1 MIYFCIRLWIYD
13 TPAFNCHLKY
23 SRSIYSRRHNLNV
36 RITRNSTRLSNY
48 MVTTLSR
55 TIYTIYTK
63 VRFIIVTKVNNDI
76 ENKLKNIKKII
87 LPIDGSATS
96 MKAARIGI
104 SLSKKFRSDLIG
116 LTVIDLM
123 SLPYGYFLTPP
134 GTRSH
139 DNILEEKRSEAK
151 KWLDEV
157 EKSMLEALGEPQ
169 SVEIKFRS
177 EIIEDPFSRVESA
190 IINYAESEGVDLI
203 VMGTRGRSG
212 FKRILLGSVAS
223 GVLSYAHCL
232 VMTVR

>member
-1 MIYFCIRLWIYD
+1 
-13 TPAFNCHLKY
+13 
-23 SRSIYSRRHNLNV
+23 
-36 RITRNSTRLSNY
+36 
-48 MVTTLSR
+48 
-55 TIYTIYTK
+55 
-63 VRFIIVTKVNNDI
+63 
-76 ENKLKNIKKII
+76 
-87 LPIDGSATS
+87 

-104 SLSKKFRSDLIG
+104 SLAKKFRSDLIG

-123 SLPYGYFLTPP
+123 SLPYGYFLTQP

-139 DNILEEKRSEAK
+139 DNILEEKRTEAK
-151 KWLDEV
+151 KWLDKI
-157 EKSMLEALGEPQ
+157 EKSMLEAVGEPQ
-169 SVEIKFRS
+169 ASKAKFRS

-223 GVLSYAHCL
+223 DVLSYAHCP

>member
-1 MIYFCIRLWIYD
+1 MMIS
-13 TPAFNCHLKY
+13 K
-23 SRSIYSRRHNLNV
+23 
-36 RITRNSTRLSNY
+36 TRL
-48 MVTTLSR
+48 
-55 TIYTIYTK
+55 
-63 VRFIIVTKVNNDI
+63 
-76 ENKLKNIKKII
+76 KKIRKI
-87 LPIDGSATS
+87 MLPIDGSATS

-123 SLPYGYFLTPP
+123 SLPYGYFLTQP

-139 DNILEEKRSEAK
+139 DNMLEEKRTEAK
-151 KWLDEV
+151 KWLDKIER
-157 EKSMLEALGEPQ
+157 SMLEAVGESQ
-169 SVEIKFRS
+169 ASKGQFRS

-203 VMGTRGRSG
+203 VMGTRGRSS

-223 GVLSYAHCL
+223 GVLSYAHCP

>member
-1 MIYFCIRLWIYD
+1 ML
-13 TPAFNCHLKY
+13 
-23 SRSIYSRRHNLNV
+23 
-36 RITRNSTRLSNY
+36 
-48 MVTTLSR
+48 R
-55 TIYTIYTK
+55 TIYTGTIYSCDK
-63 VRFIIVTKVNNDI
+63 RRIGI
-76 ENKLKNIKKII
+76 EDKLKYIKKIM

-96 MKAARIGI
+96 MRAARIGV

-123 SLPYGYFLTPP
+123 SLPYGYFLTQP
-134 GTRSH
+134 GTRPH

-169 SVEIKFRS
+169 AVGIKFRS

-190 IINYAESEGVDLI
+190 IVNYAESEGVDLI

-212 FKRILLGSVAS
+212 FKKILLGSVAS
-223 GVLSYAHCL
+223 GVLSYAHCP

>member
-1 MIYFCIRLWIYD
+1 MMIS
-13 TPAFNCHLKY
+13 K
-23 SRSIYSRRHNLNV
+23 
-36 RITRNSTRLSNY
+36 TRL
-48 MVTTLSR
+48 
-55 TIYTIYTK
+55 
-63 VRFIIVTKVNNDI
+63 
-76 ENKLKNIKKII
+76 KKIRKI
-87 LPIDGSATS
+87 MLPIDGSVTS

-123 SLPYGYFLTPP
+123 SLPYGYFLTQP

-139 DNILEEKRSEAK
+139 DNILEEKRTEAK
-151 KWLDEV
+151 KWLDKIER
-157 EKSMLEALGEPQ
+157 SMLEAVGESQ
-169 SVEIKFRS
+169 ASKGQFRS

-203 VMGTRGRSG
+203 VMGTRGRSS

-223 GVLSYAHCL
+223 GVLSYAHCP

>member
-1 MIYFCIRLWIYD
+1 MMIS
-13 TPAFNCHLKY
+13 K
-23 SRSIYSRRHNLNV
+23 
-36 RITRNSTRLSNY
+36 TRL
-48 MVTTLSR
+48 
-55 TIYTIYTK
+55 
-63 VRFIIVTKVNNDI
+63 
-76 ENKLKNIKKII
+76 KKIRKI
-87 LPIDGSATS
+87 MLPIDGSVTS

-123 SLPYGYFLTPP
+123 SLPYGYFLTQP

-139 DNILEEKRSEAK
+139 DNILEEKRTEAK
-151 KWLDEV
+151 KWLDKIER
-157 EKSMLEALGEPQ
+157 SMLEAVGESQ
-169 SVEIKFRS
+169 ASKGQFRS

-203 VMGTRGRSG
+203 VMGTRGRSS

-223 GVLSYAHCL
+223 SVLSYAHCP

>member
-1 MIYFCIRLWIYD
+1 MMIS
-13 TPAFNCHLKY
+13 K
-23 SRSIYSRRHNLNV
+23 
-36 RITRNSTRLSNY
+36 TRL
-48 MVTTLSR
+48 
-55 TIYTIYTK
+55 
-63 VRFIIVTKVNNDI
+63 
-76 ENKLKNIKKII
+76 KKIRKI
-87 LPIDGSATS
+87 MLPIDGSATS

-123 SLPYGYFLTPP
+123 SLPYGYFLTQP

-139 DNILEEKRSEAK
+139 DNMLEEKRTEAK
-151 KWLDEV
+151 KWLDKIER
-157 EKSMLEALGEPQ
+157 SMLEAVGEPQ
-169 SVEIKFRS
+169 VGKVEFRS

-203 VMGTRGRSG
+203 VMGTRGRSS

-223 GVLSYAHCL
+223 GVLSYAHCP

>member
-1 MIYFCIRLWIYD
+1 MMIS
-13 TPAFNCHLKY
+13 K
-23 SRSIYSRRHNLNV
+23 
-36 RITRNSTRLSNY
+36 TRL
-48 MVTTLSR
+48 
-55 TIYTIYTK
+55 
-63 VRFIIVTKVNNDI
+63 
-76 ENKLKNIKKII
+76 KKIRKI
-87 LPIDGSATS
+87 MLPIDGSATS

-123 SLPYGYFLTPP
+123 SLPYGYFLTQP

-139 DNILEEKRSEAK
+139 DNILEEKRTEAK
-151 KWLDEV
+151 KWLDKIER
-157 EKSMLEALGEPQ
+157 SMLEAVGESQ
-169 SVEIKFRS
+169 VSKGQFRS

-203 VMGTRGRSG
+203 VMGTRGRSS

-223 GVLSYAHCL
+223 SVLSYAHCP

>member
-1 MIYFCIRLWIYD
+1 MIS
-13 TPAFNCHLKY
+13 K
-23 SRSIYSRRHNLNV
+23 
-36 RITRNSTRLSNY
+36 TRL
-48 MVTTLSR
+48 
-55 TIYTIYTK
+55 
-63 VRFIIVTKVNNDI
+63 
-76 ENKLKNIKKII
+76 KKIRKI
-87 LPIDGSATS
+87 MLPIDGSVTS

-123 SLPYGYFLTPP
+123 SLPYGYFLTQP

-139 DNILEEKRSEAK
+139 DNILEEKRTEAK
-151 KWLDEV
+151 KWLDKIER
-157 EKSMLEALGEPQ
+157 SMLEAVGESQ
-169 SVEIKFRS
+169 ASKGQFRS

-203 VMGTRGRSG
+203 VMGTRGRSS

-223 GVLSYAHCL
+223 SVLSYAHCP

>member
-1 MIYFCIRLWIYD
+1 MIS
-13 TPAFNCHLKY
+13 K
-23 SRSIYSRRHNLNV
+23 
-36 RITRNSTRLSNY
+36 TRL
-48 MVTTLSR
+48 
-55 TIYTIYTK
+55 
-63 VRFIIVTKVNNDI
+63 
-76 ENKLKNIKKII
+76 KKIRKI
-87 LPIDGSATS
+87 MLPIDGSATS

-123 SLPYGYFLTPP
+123 SLPYGYFLTQP

-139 DNILEEKRSEAK
+139 DNILEEKITEAK
-151 KWLDEV
+151 KWLDKIER
-157 EKSMLEALGEPQ
+157 SMLVAVGEPQ
-169 SVEIKFRS
+169 AGKVKFRS

-203 VMGTRGRSG
+203 VMGTRGRSS

-223 GVLSYAHCL
+223 SVLSYAHCP

>member
-1 MIYFCIRLWIYD
+1 M
-13 TPAFNCHLKY
+13 
-23 SRSIYSRRHNLNV
+23 
-36 RITRNSTRLSNY
+36 
-48 MVTTLSR
+48 
-55 TIYTIYTK
+55 
-63 VRFIIVTKVNNDI
+63 
-76 ENKLKNIKKII
+76 
-87 LPIDGSATS
+87 LPIDGSVTS
-96 MKAARIGI
+96 MKAARFGI

-123 SLPYGYFLTPP
+123 SLPYGYFLTQP

-139 DNILEEKRSEAK
+139 DNILEEKISEAK

-190 IINYAESEGVDLI
+190 IVNYAESEDVDLI

-212 FKRILLGSVAS
+212 FKRILLGSLAS
-223 GVLSYAHCL
+223 GVLSYYRMLIAL
-232 VMTVR
+232 

>member
-1 MIYFCIRLWIYD
+1 MMIS
-13 TPAFNCHLKY
+13 K
-23 SRSIYSRRHNLNV
+23 
-36 RITRNSTRLSNY
+36 TRL
-48 MVTTLSR
+48 
-55 TIYTIYTK
+55 
-63 VRFIIVTKVNNDI
+63 
-76 ENKLKNIKKII
+76 KKIRKI
-87 LPIDGSATS
+87 MLPIDGSATS

-123 SLPYGYFLTPP
+123 SLPYGYFLTQP

-139 DNILEEKRSEAK
+139 DNILEEKRTEAK
-151 KWLDEV
+151 KWLDKIER
-157 EKSMLEALGEPQ
+157 SMLEAVGEPQ
-169 SVEIKFRS
+169 VGKVEFRS

-203 VMGTRGRSG
+203 VMGTRGRSS

-223 GVLSYAHCL
+223 GVLSYAHCP

>member
-1 MIYFCIRLWIYD
+1 MIS
-13 TPAFNCHLKY
+13 K
-23 SRSIYSRRHNLNV
+23 
-36 RITRNSTRLSNY
+36 TRL
-48 MVTTLSR
+48 
-55 TIYTIYTK
+55 
-63 VRFIIVTKVNNDI
+63 
-76 ENKLKNIKKII
+76 KKIRKI
-87 LPIDGSATS
+87 MLPIDGSATS

-104 SLSKKFRSDLIG
+104 SLAKKFRSDLIG

-123 SLPYGYFLTPP
+123 SLPYGYFLTQP

-139 DNILEEKRSEAK
+139 DNILEEKRTEAK
-151 KWLDEV
+151 KWLDKI
-157 EKSMLEALGEPQ
+157 EKSMLEAVGEPQ
-169 SVEIKFRS
+169 ASKAKFRS

-223 GVLSYAHCL
+223 DVLSYAHCP